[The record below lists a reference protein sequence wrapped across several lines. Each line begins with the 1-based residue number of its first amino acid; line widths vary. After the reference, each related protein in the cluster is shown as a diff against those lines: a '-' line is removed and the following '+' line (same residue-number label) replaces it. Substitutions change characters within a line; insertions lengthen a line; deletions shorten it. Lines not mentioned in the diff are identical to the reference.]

1 MSFGLGVRA
10 SAGRCQD
17 SLDAPRPGLE
27 GFGEGGDAD
36 LQCVVLKFDFALF
49 ERATRFLYPYAIE
62 RWSRWYRMVSDDRI
76 LGSRRQ
82 FISVRIEVSFALC
95 ACACACVLVR
105 SFLANL
111 VLLVLGLPVYWTLS
125 CTNARC
131 G

>member
-1 MSFGLGVRA
+1 MRP
-10 SAGRCQD
+10 SAG
-17 SLDAPRPGLE
+17 PE

-36 LQCVVLKFDFALF
+36 SKCVVLKFDFAAF
-49 ERATRFLYPYAIE
+49 ERATQLVHPYSIE

-76 LGSRRQ
+76 SGSRRQ
-82 FISVRIEVSFALC
+82 FISVRIEVSLSLC

-111 VLLVLGLPVYWTLS
+111 VLLVLGRSVHSTLS
-125 CTNARC
+125 CTNVRC